1 MPPQFCLG
9 KSFANYG
16 PTGPALV
23 STDTFADPDDIAL
36 WCEVAGERMQAAR
49 TTELIFSIPTLV
61 AYLSSI
67 CPLYPGDLIFTGTPS
82 GVGMARG
89 RYLAPGETI
98 SLGRRRH
105 RRAPQHMPSRC
116 GAASGVRD
124 MSDHTAL
131 RVERRGRVV
140 ILENQDPPRNR
151 MTFEYMDELERAV
164 IALRDDRDARA
175 VVITAAGDEHFS
187 VGMDLKQLM
196 SGAPARGGF
205 EAVLDQRLRVLSL
218 IEQLD
223 KPVIAT
229 MFGYCLGGG
238 LELPL
243 ACHFRLAAT
252 EGARIGL
259 PELDLGT
266 VPAWGGTARL
276 TRTVGRAHSLDMI
289 LRAKKIDGPTALA
302 IGLVHELHPIAELKA
317 KAVELA
323 EELAAQPPIAVAGV
337 LRAVVGAEHLPLEN
351 ALRIERDA
359 VRRCSSSA
367 DQIEGMTAFLEKR
380 RPNFEGR

>member
-1 MPPQFCLG
+1 MME
-9 KSFANYG
+9 N
-16 PTGPALV
+16 
-23 STDTFADPDDIAL
+23 
-36 WCEVAGERMQAAR
+36 
-49 TTELIFSIPTLV
+49 
-61 AYLSSI
+61 
-67 CPLYPGDLIFTGTPS
+67 
-82 GVGMARG
+82 
-89 RYLAPGETI
+89 
-98 SLGRRRH
+98 
-105 RRAPQHMPSRC
+105 
-116 GAASGVRD
+116 
-124 MSDHTAL
+124 AL
-131 RVERRGRVV
+131 RIERRGGVV

-151 MTFEYMDELERAV
+151 MTFEYMDELEHAV
-164 IALRDDRDARA
+164 IALRDDRDVRA
-175 VVITAAGDEHFS
+175 IVITAAGDEHFS

-196 SGAPARGGF
+196 TGAQARGGF

-238 LELPL
+238 LEVPL

-276 TRTVGRAHSLDMI
+276 TRTVGRARALDMI
-289 LRAKKIDGPTALA
+289 LRAKKIDGPTALE
-302 IGLVHELHPIAELKA
+302 IGLAHELHPIAQLKP
-317 KAVELA
+317 KAIELA
-323 EELAAQPPIAVAGV
+323 EELATQPPIAVAGI
-337 LRAVVGAEHLPLEN
+337 LRAVVGAEHLPLED

-380 RPNFEGR
+380 RPRFTGK

>member
-1 MPPQFCLG
+1 M
-9 KSFANYG
+9 
-16 PTGPALV
+16 TG
-23 STDTFADPDDIAL
+23 
-36 WCEVAGERMQAAR
+36 
-49 TTELIFSIPTLV
+49 
-61 AYLSSI
+61 
-67 CPLYPGDLIFTGTPS
+67 
-82 GVGMARG
+82 
-89 RYLAPGETI
+89 
-98 SLGRRRH
+98 
-105 RRAPQHMPSRC
+105 
-116 GAASGVRD
+116 
-124 MSDHTAL
+124 TAL
-131 RVERRGRVV
+131 RIERRGRVV

-151 MTFEYMDELERAV
+151 MTFEYMDELETAV
-164 IALRDDRDARA
+164 RALREDRDARA
-175 VVITAAGDEHFS
+175 VVLTAAGEEHFS

-196 SGAPARGGF
+196 SSAQSRGGF
-205 EAVLDQRLRVLSL
+205 EAVLDQRLRVLSS

-252 EGARIGL
+252 EGAQIGL

-276 TRTVGRAHSLDMI
+276 TRTVGRAHALDMI

-302 IGLVHELHPIAELKA
+302 IGLVHELYPVQELKA
-317 KAVELA
+317 RAIELA
-323 EELAAQPPIAVAGV
+323 EELATQPPIAVAGV
-337 LRAVVGAEHLPLEN
+337 LRAVVGAEHLPLED

-359 VRRCSSSA
+359 VRRCTTSA

-380 RPNFEGR
+380 PPHFEGR